1 MWEVVF
7 RPEAKRDIVRATTWY
22 AKENAR
28 LGEAFADAVDAT
40 VAAVLEN
47 PYLYAIVKRQ
57 SRRARV
63 KGFRHGIYYRI
74 AEDHVVITACT
85 HFRRHPK
92 HWRAG

>member
-1 MWEVVF
+1 MWDVVF
-7 RPEAKRDIVRATTWY
+7 RPEAKRDIVKATRWY
-22 AKENAR
+22 AKQNPQ
-28 LGEAFADAVDAT
+28 LGEVFADAVDST

-63 KGFRHGIYYRI
+63 TGFRDGSYYRI
-74 AEDHVVITACT
+74 ADDHVVITACT
-85 HFRRHPK
+85 HFRRHPR

>member
-1 MWEVVF
+1 MWDVVF
-7 RPEAKRDIVRATTWY
+7 RPEAKRDIVKATKWY
-22 AKENAR
+22 AKQNPR
-28 LGEAFADAVDAT
+28 LGEVFADAVDGT

-63 KGFRHGIYYRI
+63 TGFRHGIYYRI
-74 AEDHVVITACT
+74 ADNHVVITACT
-85 HFRRHPK
+85 HFRRHPR